1 MYVAVTRQQTQQPMF
16 RFENPIYL
24 YALAIV
30 PLLALLHY
38 GTNVLRHRRLKKYG
52 DPALMKPLMPDVS
65 RWRPEMKFWLLNLA
79 LAMMIVCL
87 ARPQYGTKID
97 TRTRKGIEA
106 IIALDVSNSML
117 AEDVTPSR
125 LAKSKMLISSLVDNM
140 VDDKVGLIVYAG
152 DAYTQ
157 LPITSDYVSA
167 KMFLDNISPDMI
179 AVQGTDIARA
189 INLATHSFTQQE
201 GVGRAIFVITDGE
214 DNEGGAVEAAKDAS
228 KKGMNVY
235 VLGVGSPEGSPIP
248 ISGGRGYLTDNAG
261 NTVVSK
267 LNEDMCREIAQAGG
281 GAYIYVDNSSSAQ
294 AALQRHVDKLA
305 KAEME
310 SVLYSEYDE
319 HFRDFAW
326 AALVLL
332 IIEIFILA
340 RMNHVL
346 SRFTL
351 FRVTNKAVL
360 LMLALL
366 LPLTAGAQ
374 QKNDR
379 YFIRHG
385 NRLYRDSL
393 YAKAQVDYQKAIE
406 KDASNPT
413 AHYNLGN
420 AFLFQGQPQEAM
432 KNYESAMRLE
442 KDPLR
447 KAQAYHNAGVIFQS
461 QKQLQQ
467 AIECYKNALRH
478 NPKDDETRYN
488 LVLCQRQLQNQPQN
502 QQGQDDQQGKD
513 DQKQEQQQQDQQ
525 QQQQRQQQE
534 EQQQQQPEQPEMSR
548 ENAEQLLQAAQQEE
562 KQTQDKVNKAQQKPQ
577 RRQLQKQW

>member
-1 MYVAVTRQQTQQPMF
+1 MF

-24 YALAIV
+24 YALAVI

-38 GTNVLRHRRLKKYG
+38 GTNILRSRRLKKYG
-52 DPALMKPLMPDVS
+52 DPVLLKPLMPDVS
-65 RWRPEMKFWLLNLA
+65 RWRPEVKFWLLTMA

-152 DAYTQ
+152 EAYTQ

-167 KMFLDNISPDMI
+167 KMFLDNISPDM

-214 DNEGGAVEAAKDAS
+214 DNEGGAVEAAKEAL

-248 ISGGRGYLTDNAG
+248 MPGSRGYITDNSG

-267 LNEDMCREIAQAGG
+267 LNEEMCREIAQAGG

-332 IIEIFILA
+332 ILDIFLLA
-340 RMNHVL
+340 RVNHVF
-346 SRFTL
+346 SRVRL
-351 FRVTNKAVL
+351 FRVADKTTVILFFFSFSLVVPACLNEAY
-360 LMLALL
+360 
-366 LPLTAGAQ
+366 AQ
-374 QKNDR
+374 KKNDR
-379 YFIRHG
+379 YYVRHG
-385 NRLYRDSL
+385 NRFYRDST

-420 AFLFQGQPQEAM
+420 AFLAQGQPQEAM
-432 KNYESAMRLE
+432 KNYESAIRLE
-442 KDPLR
+442 KDKLR
-447 KAQAYHNAGVIFQS
+447 QSQSYHNAGVIFQS

-467 AIECYKNALRH
+467 AIECYKDALRR

-488 LVLCQRQLQNQPQN
+488 LALCQRQLQNQDQN
-502 QQGQDDQQGKD
+502 QQGNDDQQGKD
-513 DQKQEQQQQDQQ
+513 DQKQEQQQQEQQQQQDEQQ
-525 QQQQRQQQE
+525 QQQQ
-534 EQQQQQPEQPEMSR
+534 EQPKMSR

>member
-1 MYVAVTRQQTQQPMF
+1 MF
-16 RFENPIYL
+16 RFENPLYL
-24 YALAIV
+24 YALALI

-38 GTNVLRHRRLKKYG
+38 GTNVLRRRRLRKYG
-52 DPALMKPLMPDVS
+52 DPELLKPLMPDVS
-65 RWRPEMKFWLLNLA
+65 RWRPEVKFWLLTTA

-140 VDDKVGLIVYAG
+140 VDDK
-152 DAYTQ
+152 AYTQ

-179 AVQGTDIARA
+179 TVQGTDIARA
-189 INLATHSFTQQE
+189 IQLATHSFTQQE

-214 DNEGGAVEAAKDAS
+214 DNEGGAVEAAKEAL

-235 VLGVGSPEGSPIP
+235 VLGVGSPEGAPIP
-248 ISGGRGYLTDNAG
+248 VPGRQGYMTDNAG

-294 AALQRHVDKLA
+294 SALQRHVDKLA

-332 IIEIFILA
+332 IIDLFILA

-351 FRVTNKAVL
+351 FRVSGKAAL
-360 LMLALL
+360 LVLALL
-366 LPLTAGAQ
+366 LPLTASAQ

-379 YFIRHG
+379 YFVRHG
-385 NRLYRDSL
+385 NRLYRDSV

-420 AFLFQGQPQEAM
+420 AFLSQGQPQEAM
-432 KNYESAMRLE
+432 KNYESAIRLE

-461 QKQLQQ
+461 QKQFQQ
-467 AIECYKNALRH
+467 AIDCYKNALRL

-488 LVLCQRQLQNQPQN
+488 LALCQHQLKNQPKQDQNNQDN
-502 QQGQDDQQGKD
+502 QQGQDDQKQ
-513 DQKQEQQQQDQQ
+513 DQQQQQQQDQQ
-525 QQQQRQQQE
+525 QQQQQQQD
-534 EQQQQQPEQPEMSR
+534 QQQQQEQQPKMSR

-562 KQTQDKVNKAQQKPQ
+562 KQTQDKVNKAQQQPQ
-577 RRQLQKQW
+577 TRKLQKQW

>member
-1 MYVAVTRQQTQQPMF
+1 MF

-24 YALAIV
+24 YFLAII

-38 GTNVLRHRRLKKYG
+38 ATDMLRRRRLRKYG
-52 DPALMKPLMPDVS
+52 EPDLLKALMPDVS
-65 RWRPEMKFWLLNLA
+65 TWRRELKFWLVCGA

-117 AEDVTPSR
+117 AEDVKPSR
-125 LAKSKMLISSLVDNM
+125 LEKSKMLISSLVDKM

-167 KMFLDNISPDMI
+167 KMFLDNISPSMI

-201 GVGRAIFVITDGE
+201 GVGRAIFIITDGE
-214 DNEGGAVEAAKDAS
+214 DNEGGAVEAAREAQ
-228 KKGMNVY
+228 KKGMAVY

-248 ISGGRGYLTDNAG
+248 LPGSNRYITDNAG

-294 AALQRHVDKLA
+294 SALQRHVDKLA

-332 IIEIFILA
+332 ILDLLFLA
-340 RMNHVL
+340 RKNHIL
-346 SRFTL
+346 SRFRL
-351 FRVTNKAVL
+351 FKLPSRLAAPAVVL
-360 LMLALL
+360 LLASVAPSSLGL
-366 LPLTAGAQ
+366 DNSAFAQ
-374 QKNDR
+374 KKNDR
-379 YFIRHG
+379 YFVRHG
-385 NRLYRDSL
+385 NRQYRDSV

-406 KDASNPT
+406 QDNTNAV

-420 AFLFQGQPQEAM
+420 AQLMQGQPKEAM
-432 KNYESAMRLE
+432 KAYETAARLQ
-442 KDPLR
+442 KDPIR
-447 KAQAYHNAGVIFQS
+447 GAQAYHNMGVILQS
-461 QKQLQQ
+461 QKQFKE
-467 AIECYKNALRH
+467 AIECYKNALRR

-488 LVLCQRQLQNQPQN
+488 LALCQHQLQQQSQDQN
-502 QQGQDDQQGKD
+502 NNDDQQGQDDQKKD
-513 DQKQEQQQQDQQ
+513 QQQQEDQQKQQQQQDQQ
-525 QQQQRQQQE
+525 QEQQQE
-534 EQQQQQPEQPEMSR
+534 QPKMSK

-562 KQTQDKVNKAQQKPQ
+562 KSTQDKVNKAQQKPQ
-577 RRQLQKQW
+577 RRQLEKQW

>member
-1 MYVAVTRQQTQQPMF
+1 MF

-24 YALAIV
+24 YFLAII

-38 GTNVLRHRRLKKYG
+38 GTDALRRRRLKKYG
-52 DPALMKPLMPDVS
+52 DPELLKALMPDVS
-65 RWRPEMKFWLLNLA
+65 TWRRELKFWLVSGA

-87 ARPQYGTKID
+87 ARPQYGTKEETIK
-97 TRTRKGIEA
+97 REGIEVM
-106 IIALDVSNSML
+106 IALDISNSML
-117 AEDVTPSR
+117 AEDVKPSR
-125 LAKSKMLISSLVDNM
+125 LDKSKMLISSLVDKMN
-140 VDDKVGLIVYAG
+140 DDKVGLIVYAG

-189 INLATHSFTQQE
+189 INLASHSFTQQE

-214 DNEGGAVEAAKDAS
+214 DNEGGAVEAASEAL

-248 ISGGRGYLTDNAG
+248 MPGTNRYITDNAG

-267 LNEDMCREIAQAGG
+267 LNEDMCRQIAQAGG

-294 AALQRHVDKLA
+294 SALQRHIDKLA

-332 IIEIFILA
+332 ILDLLFLA
-340 RMNHVL
+340 RKNHIL
-346 SRFTL
+346 SRFKL
-351 FRVTNKAVL
+351 FWPSPKAAAAVAVIL
-360 LMLALL
+360 LSALAPASFGLDNS
-366 LPLTAGAQ
+366 AFAQ
-374 QKNDR
+374 KKNDR

-385 NRLYRDSL
+385 NRFYRDSL

-406 KDASNPT
+406 KDNTNAV
-413 AHYNLGN
+413 AYYNLGN
-420 AFLFQGQPQEAM
+420 AQLMQGQPKDAM
-432 KNYESAMRLE
+432 KNYESAARLQKDKMRGS
-442 KDPLR
+442 
-447 KAQAYHNAGVIFQS
+447 QIYHNMGVILQS
-461 QKQLQQ
+461 QKQFAE
-467 AIECYKNALRH
+467 AIECYKNALRR
-478 NPKDDETRYN
+478 NPNDDETRYN
-488 LVLCQRQLQNQPQN
+488 LALCQHQLQNQPQDQN
-502 QQGQDDQQGKD
+502 NKDDQQGQDDQKQ
-513 DQKQEQQQQDQQ
+513 DQQQQEEQQKQQQQDQQ
-525 QQQQRQQQE
+525 QEQQQE
-534 EQQQQQPEQPEMSR
+534 QPKMSK

-562 KQTQDKVNKAQQKPQ
+562 KSTQDKVNKAQQKPQ
-577 RRQLQKQW
+577 RRQLEKQW

>member
-1 MYVAVTRQQTQQPMF
+1 MF

-24 YALAIV
+24 YFLAII

-38 GTNVLRHRRLKKYG
+38 GTDALRRRRLKKYG
-52 DPALMKPLMPDVS
+52 DPELLKALMPDVS
-65 RWRPEMKFWLLNLA
+65 SWRRELKFWLVSGA

-117 AEDVTPSR
+117 AEDVKPSR
-125 LAKSKMLISSLVDNM
+125 LDKSKMLISSLVDKMN
-140 VDDKVGLIVYAG
+140 DDKIGLIVYAG

-189 INLATHSFTQQE
+189 IELATHSFTQQE

-214 DNEGGAVEAAKDAS
+214 DNEGGAVEAAREAL

-248 ISGGRGYLTDNAG
+248 MPGTNRYITDNAG

-267 LNEDMCREIAQAGG
+267 LNEDMCRQIAQAGG

-294 AALQRHVDKLA
+294 SALQRHVDKLA

-326 AALVLL
+326 AALILL
-332 IIEIFILA
+332 LLDILFLA
-340 RMNHVL
+340 RKNHVL

-351 FRVTNKAVL
+351 FKPSSRIAMTSVV
-360 LMLALL
+360 MLFLSVAPASFGLDNS
-366 LPLTAGAQ
+366 AHAQ
-374 QKNDR
+374 KKNDR

-393 YAKAQVDYQKAIE
+393 YTKAQVDYQKAIE
-406 KDASNPT
+406 KDNTNPV

-420 AFLFQGQPQEAM
+420 AQLMQGQPKDAM
-432 KNYESAMRLE
+432 KSYETAARLQKDKMRG
-442 KDPLR
+442 
-447 KAQAYHNAGVIFQS
+447 AQIYHNMGVILQS
-461 QKQLQQ
+461 QKQFAE
-467 AIECYKNALRH
+467 AIECYKNALRR
-478 NPKDDETRYN
+478 NPNDDETRYN
-488 LVLCQRQLQNQPQN
+488 LALCQHQLQNQSQDQN
-502 QQGQDDQQGKD
+502 NKDDQQGQDDQKQ
-513 DQKQEQQQQDQQ
+513 DQQQQEQQQQQQ
-525 QQQQRQQQE
+525 QQQQQEQQEQQQE
-534 EQQQQQPEQPEMSR
+534 QPKMSK

-562 KQTQDKVNKAQQKPQ
+562 KSTQDKVNKAQQKPQ
-577 RRQLQKQW
+577 RRQLEKQW

>member
-1 MYVAVTRQQTQQPMF
+1 MF

-24 YALAIV
+24 YFLAII

-38 GTNVLRHRRLKKYG
+38 GTDALRRRRLKKYG
-52 DPALMKPLMPDVS
+52 DPELLKALMPDVS
-65 RWRPEMKFWLLNLA
+65 SWRRELKFWLVSGA

-117 AEDVTPSR
+117 AEDVKPSR
-125 LAKSKMLISSLVDNM
+125 LDKSKMLISSLVDKMN
-140 VDDKVGLIVYAG
+140 DDKIGLIVYAG

-189 INLATHSFTQQE
+189 IELATHSFTQQE

-214 DNEGGAVEAAKDAS
+214 DNEGGAVEAAREAL

-235 VLGVGSPEGSPIP
+235 VLGVGSSEGSPIP
-248 ISGGRGYLTDNAG
+248 MPGTNRYITDNAG

-267 LNEDMCREIAQAGG
+267 LNEDMCRQIAQAGG

-294 AALQRHVDKLA
+294 SALQRHVDKLA

-326 AALVLL
+326 AALILL
-332 IIEIFILA
+332 LLDILFLA
-340 RMNHVL
+340 RKNHVL

-351 FRVTNKAVL
+351 FKPSSRIAMASVV
-360 LMLALL
+360 MLFLSVAPTSFGLDNS
-366 LPLTAGAQ
+366 AHAQ
-374 QKNDR
+374 KKNDR

-393 YAKAQVDYQKAIE
+393 YTKAQVDYQKAIE
-406 KDASNPT
+406 KDNTNPV

-420 AFLFQGQPQEAM
+420 AQLMQGQPKDAM
-432 KNYESAMRLE
+432 KSYETAARLQKDKMRG
-442 KDPLR
+442 
-447 KAQAYHNAGVIFQS
+447 AQIYHNMGVILQS
-461 QKQLQQ
+461 QKQFAE
-467 AIECYKNALRH
+467 AIECYKNALRR
-478 NPKDDETRYN
+478 NPNDDETRYN
-488 LVLCQRQLQNQPQN
+488 LALCQHQLQNQSQDQN
-502 QQGQDDQQGKD
+502 NKDDQQGQDDQKQ
-513 DQKQEQQQQDQQ
+513 DQQQQEQQQQQQ
-525 QQQQRQQQE
+525 QQQQQEQQE
-534 EQQQQQPEQPEMSR
+534 QPKMSK

-562 KQTQDKVNKAQQKPQ
+562 KSTQDKVNKAQQKPQ
-577 RRQLQKQW
+577 RRQLEKQW

>member
-1 MYVAVTRQQTQQPMF
+1 MF

-24 YALAIV
+24 YFLAII

-38 GTNVLRHRRLKKYG
+38 GTDALRRRRLKKYG
-52 DPALMKPLMPDVS
+52 DPELLKALMPDVS
-65 RWRPEMKFWLLNLA
+65 SWRRELKFWLVSGA

-117 AEDVTPSR
+117 AEDVKPSR
-125 LAKSKMLISSLVDNM
+125 LDKSKMLISSLVDKMN
-140 VDDKVGLIVYAG
+140 DDKIGLIVYAG

-189 INLATHSFTQQE
+189 IELATHSFTQQE

-214 DNEGGAVEAAKDAS
+214 DNEGGAVEAAREAL

-248 ISGGRGYLTDNAG
+248 MPGTNRYITDNAG

-267 LNEDMCREIAQAGG
+267 LNEDMCRQIAQAGG

-294 AALQRHVDKLA
+294 SALQRHVDKLA

-326 AALVLL
+326 AALILL
-332 IIEIFILA
+332 LLDILFLA
-340 RMNHVL
+340 RKNHVL

-351 FRVTNKAVL
+351 FKPSSRIAMASVV
-360 LMLALL
+360 MLFLSVAPTSFGLDNS
-366 LPLTAGAQ
+366 AHAQ
-374 QKNDR
+374 KKNDR

-393 YAKAQVDYQKAIE
+393 YTKAQVDYQKAIE
-406 KDASNPT
+406 KDNTNPV

-420 AFLFQGQPQEAM
+420 AQLMQGQPKDAM
-432 KNYESAMRLE
+432 KSYETAARLQKDKMRG
-442 KDPLR
+442 
-447 KAQAYHNAGVIFQS
+447 AQIYHNMGVILQS
-461 QKQLQQ
+461 QKQFAE
-467 AIECYKNALRH
+467 AIECYKNALRR
-478 NPKDDETRYN
+478 NPNDDETRYN
-488 LVLCQRQLQNQPQN
+488 LALCQHQLQNQSQDQN
-502 QQGQDDQQGKD
+502 NKDDQQGQDDQKQ
-513 DQKQEQQQQDQQ
+513 DQQQQEQQQQQQ
-525 QQQQRQQQE
+525 QQQQQEQQE
-534 EQQQQQPEQPEMSR
+534 QPKMSK

-562 KQTQDKVNKAQQKPQ
+562 KSTQDKVNKAQQKPQ
-577 RRQLQKQW
+577 RRQLEKQW

>member
-1 MYVAVTRQQTQQPMF
+1 MF

-24 YALAIV
+24 YALAII

-38 GTNVLRHRRLKKYG
+38 GTNILRRRRLKKYG
-52 DPALMKPLMPDVS
+52 DMELLKPLMPDVS
-65 RWRPEMKFWLLNLA
+65 RWRPEVKFWLVNLA

-152 DAYTQ
+152 EAYTQ

-189 INLATHSFTQQE
+189 IRLATHSFTQQE

-214 DNEGGAVEAAKDAS
+214 DNEGGAVEAAKDAL

-248 ISGGRGYLTDNAG
+248 IPGGRGYLTDNSG

-267 LNEDMCREIAQAGG
+267 LNEEMCREIAQAGG

-319 HFRDFAW
+319 HFGDFAW

-332 IIEIFILA
+332 LVDLFILA
-340 RMNHVL
+340 RMNHVF
-346 SRFTL
+346 SRVRL
-351 FRVTNKAVL
+351 FRVSDKGA
-360 LMLALL
+360 ALL
-366 LPLTAGAQ
+366 LFLFFSLGTPALFSDSCSAYAQ
-374 QKNDR
+374 KKNDR
-379 YFIRHG
+379 YYVRHG
-385 NRLYRDSL
+385 NRYYRDSL

-432 KNYESAMRLE
+432 KNYESAIRLE

-447 KAQAYHNAGVIFQS
+447 QAQAYHNAGVIFQS
-461 QKQLQQ
+461 QQQFQQ
-467 AIECYKNALRH
+467 AIECYKNALRR

-488 LVLCQRQLQNQPQN
+488 LALCQHQLKNQQQNQDNN
-502 QQGQDDQQGKD
+502 QDQQQQD
-513 DQKQEQQQQDQQ
+513 QQQQDQQ
-525 QQQQRQQQE
+525 QQQQD
-534 EQQQQQPEQPEMSR
+534 QQQQQQQQQQQDDQQQQQQEQPKMSR

>member
-1 MYVAVTRQQTQQPMF
+1 MF

-24 YALAIV
+24 YFLAII

-38 GTNVLRHRRLKKYG
+38 GTDALRRRRLKKYG
-52 DPALMKPLMPDVS
+52 DPELLKALMPDVS
-65 RWRPEMKFWLLNLA
+65 TWRRELKFWLVSGA

-117 AEDVTPSR
+117 AEDVKPSR
-125 LAKSKMLISSLVDNM
+125 LDKSKMLISSLVDKMN
-140 VDDKVGLIVYAG
+140 DDKVGLIVYAG

-189 INLATHSFTQQE
+189 INLASHSFTQQE

-214 DNEGGAVEAAKDAS
+214 DNEGGAVEAASEAL

-248 ISGGRGYLTDNAG
+248 MPGTNRYITDNAG

-267 LNEDMCREIAQAGG
+267 LNEDMCRQIAQAGG

-294 AALQRHVDKLA
+294 SALQRHIDKLA

-332 IIEIFILA
+332 ILDLLFLA
-340 RMNHVL
+340 RKNHIL
-346 SRFTL
+346 SRFKL
-351 FRVTNKAVL
+351 FWPSPKAAAAVAVIL
-360 LMLALL
+360 LSALAPASFGLDNS
-366 LPLTAGAQ
+366 AFAQ
-374 QKNDR
+374 KKNDR

-385 NRLYRDSL
+385 NRFYRDSL

-406 KDASNPT
+406 KDNTNAV
-413 AHYNLGN
+413 AYYNLGN
-420 AFLFQGQPQEAM
+420 AQLMQGQPKDAM
-432 KNYESAMRLE
+432 KNYESAARLQKDKMRGS
-442 KDPLR
+442 
-447 KAQAYHNAGVIFQS
+447 QIYHNMGVILQS
-461 QKQLQQ
+461 QKQFAE
-467 AIECYKNALRH
+467 AIECYKNALRR
-478 NPKDDETRYN
+478 NPNDDETRYN
-488 LVLCQRQLQNQPQN
+488 LALCQHQLQNQPQDQN
-502 QQGQDDQQGKD
+502 NKDDQQGQDDQKQ
-513 DQKQEQQQQDQQ
+513 DQQQQEEQQKQQQQDQQ
-525 QQQQRQQQE
+525 QEQQQE
-534 EQQQQQPEQPEMSR
+534 QPKMSK

-562 KQTQDKVNKAQQKPQ
+562 KSTQDKVNKAQQKPQ
-577 RRQLQKQW
+577 RRQLEKQW

>member
-1 MYVAVTRQQTQQPMF
+1 MF

-24 YALAIV
+24 YFLAII

-38 GTNVLRHRRLKKYG
+38 GTDALRRRRLKKYG
-52 DPALMKPLMPDVS
+52 DPELLKALMPDVS
-65 RWRPEMKFWLLNLA
+65 TWRRELKFWLVSGA

-117 AEDVTPSR
+117 AEDVKPSR
-125 LAKSKMLISSLVDNM
+125 LDKSKMLISSLVDKMN
-140 VDDKVGLIVYAG
+140 DDKVGLIVYAG

-189 INLATHSFTQQE
+189 INLASHSFTQQE

-214 DNEGGAVEAAKDAS
+214 DNEGGAVEAASEAL

-248 ISGGRGYLTDNAG
+248 MPGTNRYITDNAG

-267 LNEDMCREIAQAGG
+267 LNEDMCRQIAQAGG

-294 AALQRHVDKLA
+294 SALQRHIDKLA

-332 IIEIFILA
+332 ILDLLFLA
-340 RMNHVL
+340 RKNHIL
-346 SRFTL
+346 SRFKL
-351 FRVTNKAVL
+351 FRPSPKAAAAVAVIL
-360 LMLALL
+360 LSALAPASFGLDNS
-366 LPLTAGAQ
+366 AFAQ
-374 QKNDR
+374 KKNDR

-385 NRLYRDSL
+385 NRFYRDSL

-406 KDASNPT
+406 KDNTNAV
-413 AHYNLGN
+413 AYYNLGN
-420 AFLFQGQPQEAM
+420 AQLMQGQPKDAM
-432 KNYESAMRLE
+432 KNYESAARLQKDKMRGS
-442 KDPLR
+442 
-447 KAQAYHNAGVIFQS
+447 QIYHNMGVILQS
-461 QKQLQQ
+461 QKQFAE
-467 AIECYKNALRH
+467 AIECYKNALRR
-478 NPKDDETRYN
+478 NPNDDETRYN
-488 LVLCQRQLQNQPQN
+488 LALCQHQLQNQPQDQN
-502 QQGQDDQQGKD
+502 NKDDQQGQDDQKQ
-513 DQKQEQQQQDQQ
+513 DQQQQEEQQKQQQQDQQ
-525 QQQQRQQQE
+525 QEQQQE
-534 EQQQQQPEQPEMSR
+534 QPKMSK

-562 KQTQDKVNKAQQKPQ
+562 KSTQDKVNKAQQKPQ
-577 RRQLQKQW
+577 RRQLEKQW

>member
-1 MYVAVTRQQTQQPMF
+1 MF

-24 YALAIV
+24 YALAII

-38 GTNVLRHRRLKKYG
+38 GTNILRHRRLKKYG
-52 DPALMKPLMPDVS
+52 DLALLKPLMPDVS
-65 RWRPEMKFWLLNLA
+65 RWRPEVKFWLVTMA

-125 LAKSKMLISSLVDNM
+125 LAKSKMLISNLVDNM

-152 DAYTQ
+152 EAYTQ

-179 AVQGTDIARA
+179 AIQGTDIARA
-189 INLATHSFTQQE
+189 INLASHSFTQQE

-214 DNEGGAVEAAKDAS
+214 DNEGGAVEAAKNAQ

-248 ISGGRGYLTDNAG
+248 IPGSHGYITDNAG

-294 AALQRHVDKLA
+294 AALQRYVDKLA

-310 SVLYSEYDE
+310 TVLYSEYDE

-332 IIEIFILA
+332 ILDLFFLA
-340 RMNHVL
+340 RENHVL
-346 SRFTL
+346 SRVRL
-351 FRVTNKAVL
+351 FRVDSRAAVL
-360 LMLALL
+360 VLCFL
-366 LPLTAGAQ
+366 LPMTVLAQ
-374 QKNDR
+374 KKNDR
-379 YFIRHG
+379 YYVRHG
-385 NRLYRDSL
+385 NRFYRDSL
-393 YAKAQVDYQKAIE
+393 FAKAQVDYQKAIE

-420 AFLFQGQPQEAM
+420 AFLAQGQPKDAM
-432 KNYESAMRLE
+432 ENYESAIRLE
-442 KDPLR
+442 KDPMR
-447 KAQAYHNAGVIFQS
+447 KAQAYHNAGVILQS

-467 AIECYKNALRH
+467 AIVCYKNALRN

-488 LVLCQRQLQNQPQN
+488 LALCQRQLQNQDQN
-502 QQGQDDQQGKD
+502 QQGQDQQQQEQDQQ
-513 DQKQEQQQQDQQ
+513 QKQQQQQQQQQQDQQ
-525 QQQQRQQQE
+525 QQQQQ
-534 EQQQQQPEQPEMSR
+534 EQPKMSK

-562 KQTQDKVNKAQQKPQ
+562 KQTQDKVNKAQQRPQ